1 MKYLPTLAAV
11 CLLIGPSVGIAQQ
24 ISPNPNLVGNTIT
37 VDTPTYYNW
46 GDNTDHFANA
56 GSINITSNG
65 QLENRAD
72 LTNWAILTNGPT
84 GVISIEGKFLNK
96 RFGGSLANLNNEGV
110 VNVQGLIDNSG
121 WIINYIGATL
131 TNETDGWINN
141 DGHLNNDGSLISN
154 SGLVNK
160 GTLINEGHGTLK
172 NNSGLTNTGT
182 LTNYGVAVNN
192 DTVDIYEG
200 TLTNYSTFFNH
211 NDMTNYGTLANDV
224 YFEASGALIN
234 NGTLTNQPGGTLT
247 NNGTIDTTNGTFT
260 NNGTLN
266 GDGKIIGNHS
276 DYGVTSPGNSAGV
289 MTIEGDYF
297 KVDGSKEIEL
307 GGLFDGGGDN
317 ALAEFD
323 RIDVTGNV
331 ELAGLLNVSLIDGF
345 EKRINRGQV
354 FEFLRVGGT
363 LSGQYE
369 GLGEGALVGNF
380 GGQDLFITYGGM
392 GDGGGVALYTNAVP
406 EPTTVL
412 IWSMLAGL
420 GVTVRR
426 RR

>member
-1 MKYLPTLAAV
+1 MTNGYGTTLKNNGT
-11 CLLIGPSVGIAQQ
+11 LNNKS
-24 ISPNPNLVGNTIT
+24 
-37 VDTPTYYNW
+37 
-46 GDNTDHFANA
+46 
-56 GSINITSNG
+56 GST
-65 QLENRAD
+65 
-72 LTNWAILTNGPT
+72 LTNH
-84 GVISIEGKFLNK
+84 
-96 RFGGSLANLNNEGV
+96 
-110 VNVQGLIDNSG
+110 
-121 WIINYIGATL
+121 YGATL
-131 TNETDGWINN
+131 TNN
-141 DGHLNNDGSLISN
+141 DG
-154 SGLVNK
+154 
-160 GTLINEGHGTLK
+160 
-172 NNSGLTNTGT
+172 GT
-182 LTNYGVAVNN
+182 LTN
-192 DTVDIYEG
+192 
-200 TLTNYSTFFNH
+200 
-211 NDMTNYGTLANDV
+211 
-224 YFEASGALIN
+224 
-234 NGTLTNQPGGTLT
+234 NGTLNNYDAILNNESGGTLT
-247 NNGTIDTTNGTFT
+247 NNGTIDQPIKVQSLPTTAHFGSGHIKGSYTDHGIT
-260 NNGTLN
+260 
-266 GDGKIIGNHS
+266 K
-276 DYGVTSPGNSAGV
+276 PGNSAGV
-289 MTIEGDYF
+289 MTIDGDYF
-297 KVDGSKEIEL
+297 KVAGSKEIEL

-426 RR
+426 RRR

>member
-1 MKYLPTLAAV
+1 MARQGATDAQEFKHLAAINPFFKPV
-11 CLLIGPSVGIAQQ
+11 DQADIQQARQFDITRHIDPVEFGQCIVTTAVKQTTQFDFLAPIYLEIIA
-24 ISPNPNLVGNTIT
+24 
-37 VDTPTYYNW
+37 
-46 GDNTDHFANA
+46 F
-56 GSINITSNG
+56 
-65 QLENRAD
+65 NRH
-72 LTNWAILTNGPT
+72 
-84 GVISIEGKFLNK
+84 
-96 RFGGSLANLNNEGV
+96 
-110 VNVQGLIDNSG
+110 
-121 WIINYIGATL
+121 Y
-131 TNETDGWINN
+131 
-141 DGHLNNDGSLISN
+141 
-154 SGLVNK
+154 
-160 GTLINEGHGTLK
+160 
-172 NNSGLTNTGT
+172 SGLTNTGT

-363 LSGQYE
+363 LSGQYD

-420 GVTVRR
+420 GMTVRR